1 MGIFANTAIRES
13 YGYAPDVLSDVQL
26 RQFDAE
32 DTMFES
38 ALIALAE
45 SDSEWRDI
53 MDQMAAKEYAVLES
67 TGQEMVYE
75 AVDVKGFFEK
85 VVDWFKKLWA
95 KIAGLFSKFLQA
107 IQTKVSDDAKFLQKY
122 EKKITTGYNLIPSG
136 GIAFKGHDFEH
147 IADIDY
153 QSIADVSASS
163 ENKTLGVVDVYE
175 SVKTTGDKKDIQAMK
190 KALDKFRTNKTKIED
205 NVRGAALYGKSGK
218 SVAANEFNK
227 KCREYLFGKEYT
239 QFTGKGKQM
248 SAADIINEIKTGK
261 FAKEQCKINYN
272 QLKNSINQTIAEIN
286 NMAKNSVN
294 MNVEDELR
302 GLKMAAANL
311 ITGLY
316 RTTGNIYQT
325 INGVQLSA
333 MNARHSQAR
342 SLAMKCV
349 QLADKET
356 AVNASTVM
364 DTEDLESMMEY

>member
-1 MGIFANTAIRES
+1 MSIFANTAIRES

-38 ALIALAE
+38 TLIALAE
-45 SDSEWRDI
+45 SEGEWRDI
-53 MDQMAAKEYAVLES
+53 MDQMAAREYAVLES

-75 AVDVKGFFEK
+75 AADVKGFFAK
-85 VVDWFKKLWA
+85 VVEWFKKLWA

-122 EKKITTGYNLIPSG
+122 EKQITTGYNLIPSG

-147 IADIDY
+147 VGDIEY
-153 QSIADVSASS
+153 GEIVALATAAM
-163 ENKTLGVVDVYE
+163 KTQGVGAVMDTVE
-175 SVKTTGDKKDIQAMK
+175 TKADKKDIQNMK
-190 KALDKFRTNKTKIED
+190 KDLEKFRTNRTKIED
-205 NVRGAALYGKSGK
+205 SIRGTALYGNNKSI
-218 SVAANEFNK
+218 SSSEFNK
-227 KCREYLFGKEYT
+227 KCRDYLYGKEFT

-248 SAADIINEIKTGK
+248 SANDIINEIKTGK
-261 FAKEQCKINYN
+261 FAKEECKNSYN
-272 QLKNSINQTIAEIN
+272 QLKNAINSAIANIN
-286 NMAKNSVN
+286 NISKNQIG
-294 MNVEDELR
+294 MNLDDELR

-311 ITGLY
+311 ITSLY
-316 RTTGNIYQT
+316 RTVGNIYQT
-325 INGVQLSA
+325 INGIQLSA

-349 QLADKET
+349 QLSNKEV